1 MHSCPVHM
9 WAACLMPLV
18 SPCLSG
24 RVQTSGEIAT
34 AAVFAYTSLLFG
46 KPLPP
51 NTAICAECTATGVIS
66 GRPLDAE
73 MVAAA
78 KLNGIDNVV
87 LARYDAAIP
96 LYLWRACSCI
106 DRVSI

>member
-1 MHSCPVHM
+1 MHSCLVHM
-9 WAACLMPLV
+9 WTACLIPLV
-18 SPCLSG
+18 SPCLPG
-24 RVQTSGEIAT
+24 RMQMSGEIAT

-51 NTAICAECTATGVIS
+51 KTAISAECTATGILS

-78 KLNGIDNVV
+78 QLNGIDSVV
-87 LARYDAAIP
+87 LVRYDGAI
-96 LYLWRACSCI
+96 LVSLA
-106 DRVSI
+106 RV